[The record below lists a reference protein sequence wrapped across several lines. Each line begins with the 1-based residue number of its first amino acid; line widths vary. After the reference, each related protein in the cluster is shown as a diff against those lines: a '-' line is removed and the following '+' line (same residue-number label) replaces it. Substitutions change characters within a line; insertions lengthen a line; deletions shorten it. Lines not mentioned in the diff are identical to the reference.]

1 MVSTSGNC
9 KKQSGYHEYA
19 LEFSGWLDALHVR
32 VLQHWFTLN
41 SNVKGELKLSTDSN
55 VKGELEFSTDSNVN
69 GELRPIYARQKN
81 MQIFSPFHLAVITI
95 YQKRFIY
102 FLLQIWASHGAAM
115 FTNEVQKKVALQH
128 ICCIFQHY
136 SWSHWHSMLDT
147 QDGSTH
153 SYVSVTFKCHF
164 FNKQYQTSFGK
175 TAVGLPFYSVPIE
188 RVFDAS
194 STSVPL

>member
-1 MVSTSGNC
+1 MLKGNWSLAQTPMLKGNWSLAQILTLTGNWGQFMQGRKTC
-9 KKQSGYHEYA
+9 KY
-19 LEFSGWLDALHVR
+19 
-32 VLQHWFTLN
+32 
-41 SNVKGELKLSTDSN
+41 
-55 VKGELEFSTDSNVN
+55 
-69 GELRPIYARQKN
+69 
-81 MQIFSPFHLAVITI
+81 SPFHLAVITI
-95 YQKRFIY
+95 YQKIFIY
-102 FLLQIWASHGAAM
+102 FLLQIWASRGAAM

-128 ICCIFQHY
+128 ICCIFQYY

-194 STSVPL
+194 STSVPLSN